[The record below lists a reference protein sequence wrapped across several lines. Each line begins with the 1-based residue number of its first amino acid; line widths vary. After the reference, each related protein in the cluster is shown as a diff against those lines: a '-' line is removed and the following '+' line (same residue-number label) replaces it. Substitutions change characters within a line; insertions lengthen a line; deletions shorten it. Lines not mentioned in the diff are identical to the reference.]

1 MFKIAH
7 SNTRKMRRATERQ
20 RGCAISEFSTEIT
33 PYMLFGSRNGATVA
47 KHFPGGKV
55 ARKIEQAKRSR

>member
-1 MFKIAH
+1 
-7 SNTRKMRRATERQ
+7 MRRATERQ